1 MKTNKMKKGIRVL
14 HWTPRILCILAIL
27 FISLLAMDS
36 FGSDLTFRQQLGEFL
51 LHLVPSYILVILLII
66 AWKWELIGG
75 IIFALTGLVFSPV
88 IFQHNYKMNGSV
100 WASLETVFFI
110 TIPFFIV
117 GILFIVSH
125 YRKKKQSYPPK
136 GN

>member
-1 MKTNKMKKGIRVL
+1 MKKGISVL

-27 FISLLAMDS
+27 FVSLFAMDS
-36 FGSDLTFRQQLGEFL
+36 FGSDATFWQQLGAFL
-51 LHLVPSYILVILLII
+51 LHLVPSFILVILLII

-75 IIFALTGLVFSPV
+75 IIFTLAGLGFSPV

-100 WASLETVFFI
+100 WNSLETVIFI

-125 YRKKKQSYPPK
+125 YRKKNQSSVPK